1 MDSFNKVIS
10 FALGLVVVLVFF
22 AVVTGKINLKSKT
35 STVASNSILTPTP
48 VQKDNGGFFGLF
60 KPKTTP
66 TPTQKPTSSITVNT
80 SENNVYKQNNQTITS
95 SNAKSIPSTG
105 LPTIF
110 IPMLFSGIAGG
121 SLLRKAGKK

>member
-35 STVASNSILTPTP
+35 STTAA
-48 VQKDNGGFFGLF
+48 
-60 KPKTTP
+60 KTTITP
-66 TPTQKPTSSITVNT
+66 TPTQKNSGGFFGFFKSSTPTPTPTTKSSSSNT
-80 SENNVYKQNNQTITS
+80 EETGDNNVYKQNTTTS
-95 SNAKSIPSTG
+95 SAKSIPSTG
-105 LPTIF
+105 LPTLF
-110 IPMLFSGIAGG
+110 IPMLISGLAGG

>member
-35 STVASNSILTPTP
+35 STTAAKTSI
-48 VQKDNGGFFGLF
+48 
-60 KPKTTP
+60 TP
-66 TPTQKPTSSITVNT
+66 TPTQKNSGGFFGFFKSSTPPNPNT
-80 SENNVYKQNNQTITS
+80 KSASYNTEGTDDNNVYKQNTTTS
-95 SNAKSIPSTG
+95 SAKSIPSTG
-105 LPTIF
+105 LPTLF
-110 IPMLFSGIAGG
+110 IPILISGLAGG

>member
-35 STVASNSILTPTP
+35 STTAA
-48 VQKDNGGFFGLF
+48 
-60 KPKTTP
+60 KTTITP
-66 TPTQKPTSSITVNT
+66 TPTQKNSGGFFGFFKSSTPTPTPTTKSTSSNT
-80 SENNVYKQNNQTITS
+80 EETGDNNVYKQNTTTS
-95 SNAKSIPSTG
+95 SAKSIPSTG
-105 LPTIF
+105 LPTLF
-110 IPMLFSGIAGG
+110 IPMLISGLAGG

>member
-35 STVASNSILTPTP
+35 STSASNSILTPTP

-60 KPKTTP
+60 KPKATP
-66 TPTQKPTSSITVNT
+66 TPTQKPVSSITVNT
-80 SENNVYKQNNQTITS
+80 SENNVYKQNTQSGSS

-110 IPMLFSGIAGG
+110 IPMLFSGLAGG